1 MTDFIK
7 GDSSWFTHDRFGMF
21 IHFGLYS
28 LPARHEWIQRNEEI
42 QAGVYRKYFNNFNPD
57 LFDAAAWAKAAKNAG
72 MKYVVFTTKH
82 HDGFCLFD
90 SAYTDYK
97 CTKTPYGKDILREIV
112 DAFRNEGF
120 KIGLYHSLIDWNHP
134 DFTIDA
140 YHPLA
145 NHPDREA
152 LNSKKDMTEYRKYL
166 HRQTEEIL
174 TKYGD
179 IDILWYDFSYPRLA
193 KNGKGKDDWESEK
206 LVELIRSIRPQIL
219 LNNRLDLPGS
229 GDIITPEQST
239 PENPIVDENGAP
251 AVWEGCQT
259 FSGSWGYHRDEMSW
273 KSEKQCIDMLINH
286 VSRNGNLLMNV
297 GPNARGEI
305 DSRAMTRLND
315 FGRWMRLH
323 SRSIYGCQAAPE
335 NFKEPRDCRYTWNP
349 ETGKLYLH
357 FMNWPS
363 SYLILPD
370 MQGKIA
376 YAQFLHDYS
385 EVQFVENNSSVLHG
399 NLAVRAPQNSVTL
412 KLPIK
417 APDVTVPVIELIL
430 K

>member
-42 QAGVYRKYFNNFNPD
+42 QADVYRKYFNNFNPD

-166 HRQTEEIL
+166 Q
-174 TKYGD
+174 
-179 IDILWYDFSYPRLA
+179 
-193 KNGKGKDDWESEK
+193 
-206 LVELIRSIRPQIL
+206 
-219 LNNRLDLPGS
+219 
-229 GDIITPEQST
+229 
-239 PENPIVDENGAP
+239 
-251 AVWEGCQT
+251 
-259 FSGSWGYHRDEMSW
+259 
-273 KSEKQCIDMLINH
+273 
-286 VSRNGNLLMNV
+286 
-297 GPNARGEI
+297 
-305 DSRAMTRLND
+305 
-315 FGRWMRLH
+315 
-323 SRSIYGCQAAPE
+323 
-335 NFKEPRDCRYTWNP
+335 
-349 ETGKLYLH
+349 
-357 FMNWPS
+357 
-363 SYLILPD
+363 
-370 MQGKIA
+370 
-376 YAQFLHDYS
+376 
-385 EVQFVENNSSVLHG
+385 
-399 NLAVRAPQNSVTL
+399 
-412 KLPIK
+412 
-417 APDVTVPVIELIL
+417 
-430 K
+430 